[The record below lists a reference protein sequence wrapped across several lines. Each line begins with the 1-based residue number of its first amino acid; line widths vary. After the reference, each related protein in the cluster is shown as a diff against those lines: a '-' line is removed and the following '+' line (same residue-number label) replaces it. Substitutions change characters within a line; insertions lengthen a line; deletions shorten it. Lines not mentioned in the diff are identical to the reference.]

1 MSAVVGV
8 LLSNDGLDFLSLG
21 LTVSDSVCPE
31 LARGVLDG
39 YNPIMSTSFDKRAGD
54 EWALRL
60 RNNLGHCDKR

>member
-8 LLSNDGLDFLSLG
+8 LLSNDGLDLLSLG
-21 LTVSDSVCPE
+21 LTVSDGVCPE
-31 LARGVLDG
+31 LARGVLNG
-39 YNPIMSTSFDKRAGD
+39 YNPIMSTSFDKRTGD